1 MAYTSGKIAVIT
13 GAGSGIGRALALQL
27 NREGCELYLSDVN
40 EAGLAET
47 LAQLERPEVA
57 ADTRIVDGADT
68 HAVHSWA
75 RDIEAQRGSVDIVVN
90 NAGVAYG
97 ATVAESDYEHVEW
110 LIKINL
116 WGVIY
121 GTMAFLPLLQK
132 SDQGHLVNLSSV
144 FGIIA
149 VPTQSAY
156 NAAKFGVRGFTESL
170 RHEMAGSNVHVCCV
184 HPGGIKTNIARE
196 SRGGDPQVSRDERAQ
211 LFEQLARTSA
221 ESAAA
226 QILRAVEKQQK
237 RLLIGRDARY
247 ISLISRLFPVNY
259 LRFVPGLGD
268 IGDRLNND
276 G

>member
-1 MAYTSGKIAVIT
+1 MAYTSGKVAVIT
-13 GAGSGIGRALALQL
+13 GAGSGIGRALAMQL
-27 NREGCELYLSDVN
+27 NGEGCELYLSDVN

-57 ADTRIVDGADT
+57 ADTRIVDVADK

-90 NAGVAYG
+90 NAGAAYG

-110 LIKINL
+110 LININL

-196 SRGGDPQVSRDERAQ
+196 SRGGDPQVNKDERAQ
-211 LFEQLARTSA
+211 LFDQLARTTA

-226 QILRAVEKQQK
+226 QIVRAVEKRKK
-237 RLLIGRDARY
+237 RLLIGGDARY

-259 LRFVPGLGD
+259 LRFVPGLGKV
-268 IGDRLNND
+268 GDRLNND